1 MFIGEYR
8 HSLDSK
14 SRLSVPVKLREELGE
29 EFVMC
34 RGFDKCVMIFP
45 LDAWTEFA
53 QKLEAF
59 SVMEG
64 RNFTRYFFS
73 GAMRVTMDTQGRALV
88 PQVYR
93 DFAGLDK
100 DVVLIGNNKRLE
112 LWDEE
117 TWNNELATNLN
128 SDDIAGGLMNLG
140 F

>member
-14 SRLSVPVKLREELGE
+14 SRLSVPVKLRAELGE
-29 EFVMC
+29 EFIMC
-34 RGFDKCVMIFP
+34 RGFDKCVMLFP
-45 LDAWTEFA
+45 LEAWTEFA

-59 SVMEG
+59 RVMEG
-64 RNFTRYFFS
+64 RDFNRYFFS
-73 GAMRVTMDTQGRALV
+73 GAMRMNMDTQGRALV

-100 DVVLIGNNKRLE
+100 DVVLIGNNKHLE
-112 LWDEE
+112 LWDEKA
-117 TWNNELATNLN
+117 WDNELATKLN
-128 SDDIAGGLMNLG
+128 SADIAGGLINLG